1 MSINPLKPLI
11 NVPSI
16 IKREKMEESD
26 KDKKKRDKKE
36 ENNQEKE
43 RKIDIRV

>member
-16 IKREKMEESD
+16 IKRGSVEKSD
-26 KDKKKRDKKE
+26 KDKKKKDKKE
-36 ENNQEKE
+36 ENNQGKE